1 MCILYKIF
9 FICFWINILSAQ
21 RYYRHFLKPIIF
33 FINSGMCLLH
43 YLCPFFR
50 YRANDDGKITIYCV
64 IYLLLDFWCSS
75 VPYVARFENNML
87 PNLFN
92 YYVNVQTVAL
102 TCYQCFPRRGILR
115 MPLLAFTET
124 CVTIRECRRV
134 KCSWQPHSLSCPE
147 GKWSLSSSSIK
158 LSKALISWRISCL
171 KSYVGSAVL
180 FVILTL

>member
-1 MCILYKIF
+1 MFTALLVPFLQVQGKWWREGNYLLC
-9 FICFWINILSAQ
+9 NILA
-21 RYYRHFLKPIIF
+21 
-33 FINSGMCLLH
+33 SGL
-43 YLCPFFR
+43 
-50 YRANDDGKITIYCV
+50 
-64 IYLLLDFWCSS
+64 WCSS